1 MSTLEYNNL
10 LFEISRRLEELNERE
25 RLLFMCRGQLAS
37 GSEGIQDVL
46 SLLKELEEK
55 DSLGI
60 DRLKIIK
67 EILKSVREWALF
79 GKVKNF
85 ERKRKEYSR
94 LLEEIIRV
102 LDELND
108 VERLMSMCRG
118 KIPEESEGNIQD
130 VRRLLKELESQDHL
144 GIDQLDVL
152 KEILT
157 ETEKEDL
164 LKKVNEFERRRNDEE
179 ELESRK
185 GNLLSFNN
193 KNGPPFLPTCCSVPP
208 WKVF

>member
-85 ERKRKEYSR
+85 ERKRKEYSC
-94 LLEEIIRV
+94 LLEEIIQV

>member
-1 MSTLEYNNL
+1 MSSLEYNNL

-37 GSEGIQDVL
+37 GSEDIQDVL

-60 DRLKIIK
+60 DRLKIVK

-85 ERKRKEYSR
+85 ERKRKEYSC
-94 LLEEIIRV
+94 LLEEIIQV

-108 VERLMSMCRG
+108 VERLMSICRG

-130 VRRLLKELESQDHL
+130 VRRLLKELEGQDHL

-157 ETEKEDL
+157 ETEKKDL
-164 LKKVNEFERRRNDEE
+164 LKKVKEFEKRRNDEE

-185 GNLLSFNN
+185 GKRKLFLS
-193 KNGPPFLPTCCSVPP
+193 
-208 WKVF
+208 